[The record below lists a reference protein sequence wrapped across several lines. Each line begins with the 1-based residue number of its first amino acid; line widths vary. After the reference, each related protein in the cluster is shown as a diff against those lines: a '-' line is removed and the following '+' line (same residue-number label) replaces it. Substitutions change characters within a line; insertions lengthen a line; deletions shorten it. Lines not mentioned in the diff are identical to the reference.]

1 MDNRYRIEH
10 RITCSSILLELQL
23 IHFPQSFFA
32 NIMHCVLLNIIL
44 FLYHLWNGI
53 KLKIDDSKTRG
64 DYVDRFLELP
74 SYHLSDTELKT
85 IGSALAKLRSQILVY
100 VAYTPC

>member
-23 IHFPQSFFA
+23 IHFPQSFPA

-44 FLYHLWNGI
+44 FLYYLWNST
-53 KLKIDDSKTRG
+53 KLKINNLKTRG

-74 SYHLSDTELKT
+74 FYCLSDTKLKT
-85 IGSALAKLRSQILVY
+85 IGLALAKLRSQILVY